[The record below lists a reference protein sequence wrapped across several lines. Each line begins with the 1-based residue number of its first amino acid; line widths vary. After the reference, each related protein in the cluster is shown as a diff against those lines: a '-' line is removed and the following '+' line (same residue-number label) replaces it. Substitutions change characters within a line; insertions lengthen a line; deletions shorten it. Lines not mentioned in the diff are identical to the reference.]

1 MKWELKLT
9 EKEREDLLDV
19 LDDIEGRIGN
29 LSLSIRNNEGAGI
42 GGDLDYIASNLRL
55 LGSFLMDREELRE

>member
-1 MKWELKLT
+1 MEWELKLT

-19 LDDIEGRIGN
+19 LDDIEGRIRN

>member
-1 MKWELKLT
+1 MEWELKLT
-9 EKEREDLLDV
+9 EKEKEDLIDV

-42 GGDLDYIASNLRL
+42 GGELDYIASNLRL
-55 LGSFLMDREELRE
+55 LGSFLVDREELRE

>member
-1 MKWELKLT
+1 MEWELKLT
-9 EKEREDLLDV
+9 EKERGDLLDV